1 MPFSRA
7 AGTDSQAATQ
17 LDPDGSADDVPQ
29 LLPGVELVGE
39 YQGSGLAQTTY
50 LVKKPGGQAIQVSRL
65 LYLVLEEIDGIRTL
79 GEVAAHVSAPPS
91 AGP

>member
-1 MPFSRA
+1 MPFSPA
-7 AGTDSQAATQ
+7 AGTDSQAAI
-17 LDPDGSADDVPQ
+17 PAIPSAADDVPQ

-65 LYLVLEEIDGIRTL
+65 LYLVLEGIDGIRTL
-79 GEVAAHVSAPPS
+79 DEVAGMSAPPS
-91 AGP
+91 TGP